1 MTQYNKIAQAAQPNT
16 ASVGVGGVE
25 FGQNVSDDQ
34 KSNSQKPT
42 KLVPARGKALGLEKK
57 NTPDRDPEVELA
69 PGLTKP
75 DIGLTSQNNE
85 NNTQKNTN
93 SNPSLN
99 ETPELDDADSESAD
113 RNNKLVPARGRA
125 FGLEKENTP
134 DLDPDAEFAIGLRE
148 NTADPNDQENGGTPF
163 NSASDRARAKR
174 LGLS

>member
-1 MTQYNKIAQAAQPNT
+1 LTQYNKITQAAQPNT

-42 KLVPARGKALGLEKK
+42 KLVPARGKA
-57 NTPDRDPEVELA
+57 
-69 PGLTKP
+69 
-75 DIGLTSQNNE
+75 
-85 NNTQKNTN
+85 
-93 SNPSLN
+93 
-99 ETPELDDADSESAD
+99 
-113 RNNKLVPARGRA
+113 

-134 DLDPDAEFAIGLRE
+134 DLDPDAEFAIGLLE

>member
-1 MTQYNKIAQAAQPNT
+1 M
-16 ASVGVGGVE
+16 
-25 FGQNVSDDQ
+25 
-34 KSNSQKPT
+34 
-42 KLVPARGKALGLEKK
+42 
-57 NTPDRDPEVELA
+57 A

-134 DLDPDAEFAIGLRE
+134 DLDPDAEFAIGLLE
-148 NTADPNDQENGGTPF
+148 NTTDPNDQENGGTPF
-163 NSASDRARAKR
+163 NSALDRARAKR